1 MSGCSPETLAR
12 LVEGRLEAPLRDAT
26 VAHATGCARCRAELR
41 RLRGARDGFE
51 AARTLE
57 APELPWE
64 QMGAQIAWQLRQAPP
79 TRARWPL
86 FVLGGAALAA
96 AAVLTLWLL
105 GRAGTGARGD
115 GGELAAPAPSAMPSP
130 APLVSPPP
138 VRPAAAPGQ
147 AWAFLIE
154 AELIRGRA
162 GAALAALSAEAA
174 AAEPLLAGDRLRAVG
189 GRVGLVLET
198 RTALVLEAGTEA
210 ALRALDAET
219 IELELARGRVT
230 LEVARRSPTQRLSVL
245 AGGKRVTVRGTR
257 FAVALQDN
265 GALAVGVGHGRVEL
279 GLADAGG
286 GPVLSIDG
294 GSVAELSA
302 GEDVSN
308 ARVRA
313 LTEDERAELEI
324 ELPLPGTLAGAE
336 LPGATRL
343 LRVGSSQAA
352 VLTLDGAPVGQGSAL
367 VRVLPGRHLLEASS
381 GAHRVSRW
389 IDSALGEGISVV
401 RVPAPGPRSGPSA
414 ARTMGRPLE
423 IDAQVRAAGKAIK
436 ACYAEG
442 LSRRPDLDGTVL
454 LRVDVGADGVLA
466 PVEVSSSTLG
476 DSGVER
482 CLKSVVQRWRL
493 PPGEPSTVIYPIEL
507 HQN

>member
-1 MSGCSPETLAR
+1 MSGCNPETLAR

-26 VAHATGCARCRAELR
+26 VAHAEGCAHCRAELR

-79 TRARWPL
+79 ARVRWPL
-86 FVLGGAALAA
+86 LVLGGATLAA
-96 AAVLTLWLL
+96 AAVLTLWLV
-105 GRAGTGARGD
+105 GRGGAGGGGDRGK
-115 GGELAAPAPSAMPSP
+115 LAAPAPSTMPSP
-130 APLVSPPP
+130 APVVSPTP

-154 AELIRGRA
+154 AELMRGRA

-189 GRVGLVLET
+189 GRVGLVLEA
-198 RTALVLEAGTEA
+198 RTALMLEAGTEA

-219 IELELARGRVT
+219 IELELSRGRVT

-245 AGGKRVTVRGTR
+245 AGGRRVTVRGTR
-257 FAVALQDN
+257 FAVALQDD

-279 GLADAGG
+279 GLVDSAGA
-286 GPVLSIDG
+286 VLAIDG

-313 LTEDERAELEI
+313 LTEDERVELEV
-324 ELPLPGTLAGAE
+324 ELPLPGALAGAE
-336 LPGATRL
+336 LPKATRL

-352 VLTLDGAPVGQGSAL
+352 ALTLDGAPVGQGSAL

-476 DSGVER
+476 DSGVEH
-482 CLKSVVQRWRL
+482 CLKGVVQRWRL

>member
-1 MSGCSPETLAR
+1 MSGCNSETLAR

-26 VAHATGCARCRAELR
+26 VAHAEGCARCRAELR

-57 APELPWE
+57 PPELPWE
-64 QMGAQIAWQLRQAPP
+64 QMGAQIAWQLRQPP
-79 TRARWPL
+79 PARVRWPL
-86 FVLGGAALAA
+86 FVLGGATLAA
-96 AAVLTLWLL
+96 AAVLTLWLV
-105 GRAGTGARGD
+105 GRGGAGRD
-115 GGELAAPAPSAMPSP
+115 GGKLAAPAPSALPSP
-130 APLVSPPP
+130 APVVSPTP

-154 AELIRGRA
+154 AELLRGRG
-162 GAALAALSAEAA
+162 GATLAALSAEAA

-189 GRVGLVLET
+189 GRVGLVLEA
-198 RTALVLEAGTEA
+198 RTALMLEAGTEA

-245 AGGKRVTVRGTR
+245 AGGKRITVRGTR
-257 FAVALQDN
+257 FAVALQDD

-279 GLADAGG
+279 GPADTAGAVLA
-286 GPVLSIDG
+286 IDG

-302 GEDVSN
+302 GEDVAN

-313 LTEDERAELEI
+313 LTDDERAELEV

-336 LPGATRL
+336 LPKATRL

-389 IDSALGEGISVV
+389 IDSALGDGISVV
-401 RVPAPGPRSGPSA
+401 RVPAPGPRSGPSTP
-414 ARTMGRPLE
+414 RTAGRPLE

-454 LRVDVGADGVLA
+454 LRFDVGADGVLA

-482 CLKSVVQRWRL
+482 CLKGIVQRWRL